1 LVLKTGLEVLKEKER
16 VREKF
21 PLWKWKVRESE
32 GKREKKNRKMGS
44 VSFDGDPFA
53 DTAVSGSL
61 KPS

>member
-1 LVLKTGLEVLKEKER
+1 LEVLKEKER